1 MISSITSSI
10 GGGVRT
16 GPGGGATSGRGGNG
30 GGISSPPEPPSS
42 IISIISIGDGNGV
55 GIAIASNGSIFSNG
69 IPPPPLGSP
78 GKNGDGSL
86 GVSGI
91 SVDCACTSGID
102 GGIKTGGD
110 GGGGGVTATGGGDD
124 TTTGGL
130 GLVSIAAVILA
141 TALLGAEVS
150 VAGGEGGGVGLTN
163 GAGAVDFDLAPLVS

>member
-1 MISSITSSI
+1 MPIRINNILNSLL
-10 GGGVRT
+10 
-16 GPGGGATSGRGGNG
+16 N
-30 GGISSPPEPPSS
+30 
-42 IISIISIGDGNGV
+42 IISIISIGDGNGI
-55 GIAIASNGSIFSNG
+55 GIAISNTSVFWNG

-110 GGGGGVTATGGGDD
+110 GGGGGGVTTTGGGDD

-130 GLVSIAAVILA
+130 GLV
-141 TALLGAEVS
+141 
-150 VAGGEGGGVGLTN
+150 
-163 GAGAVDFDLAPLVS
+163 